1 MLFSCPNEFWTLKW
15 SLIEWGIFPLTAVCL
30 GCRKCK
36 FETPLSK
43 KRGISLS
50 SSLHPPTMVPS
61 VPPSSVHAL
70 NWAACPA
77 QPPQDTHAHGSRQS
91 WVMLTE
97 PQHAQSQCP
106 GLWLGSVCYHFL
118 QINKCI
124 WGWCMFCTG
133 QNRGSSAGYIEIGI
147 VWLWHCGMY
156 LSLRCTHGGS
166 HTKKPLNFIW
176 KDFFIW

>member
-1 MLFSCPNEFWTLKW
+1 MVLNWVGNISSYSCMFRMQKMQVWNSSEQEAWDI
-15 SLIEWGIFPLTAVCL
+15 SIFLLA
-30 GCRKCK
+30 
-36 FETPLSK
+36 
-43 KRGISLS
+43 
-50 SSLHPPTMVPS
+50 PS
-61 VPPSSVHAL
+61 HHGPKSVHDL

-166 HTKKPLNFIW
+166 HTKKTS
-176 KDFFIW
+176 